1 MYVECSRS
9 MYTNGSRRVFPL
21 QSVAD
26 TPTDSSVTD
35 ISGLYKNNEL
45 RQVERTISARSVFS
59 LFVQLTSNVFGEGRP
74 HSKAVRVGG
83 LNADIKKKAKRQ
95 FPGMDSKSS

>member
-1 MYVECSRS
+1 

-45 RQVERTISARSVFS
+45 RQVERSVFS